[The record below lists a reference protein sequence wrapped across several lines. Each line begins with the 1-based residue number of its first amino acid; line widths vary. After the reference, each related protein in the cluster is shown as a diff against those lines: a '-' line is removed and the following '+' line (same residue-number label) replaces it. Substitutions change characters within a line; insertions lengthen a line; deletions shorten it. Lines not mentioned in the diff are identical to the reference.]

1 MSIIEL
7 IRVCDQYFNDGEFQK
22 ITQLKDQLVRKMT
35 DTIIQVSNDS
45 QRLIKDQQADTFW
58 KSRIA
63 DGVQPEVINKV
74 PVK

>member
-22 ITQLKDQLVRKMT
+22 ITQLNDQLVRKMT
-35 DTIIQVSNDS
+35 DTIQVSNDS
-45 QRLIKDQQADTFW
+45 QTLIKDQQADTFW

-63 DGVQPEVINKV
+63 DGVQPNVIYKV